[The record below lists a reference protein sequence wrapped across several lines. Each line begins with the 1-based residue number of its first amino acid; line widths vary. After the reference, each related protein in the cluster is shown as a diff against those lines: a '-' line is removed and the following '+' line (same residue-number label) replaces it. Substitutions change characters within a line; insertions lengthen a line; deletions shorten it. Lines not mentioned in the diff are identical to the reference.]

1 MKVTIITVTYNS
13 AKFLEQSLQSVIS
26 QHYSDI
32 EHIII
37 DGGSTD
43 GTLDIIK
50 KYQPHIA
57 RWISEKDSGMYDAIN
72 KGMRMA
78 TGDIIGILNSDDM
91 LASRDV
97 VTAIVNNFT
106 RYNAEAV
113 YGDIVYVQQDNTQ
126 KVLRTWN
133 GDEYNREKIKY
144 GWMPAHPSF
153 YIRKKIIERC
163 GFYETHFYTAA
174 DYEFM
179 IRYLY
184 FHSVNACYLPKLI
197 VRMRSGGMSNGSI
210 SRRLRANR
218 RDYLAM
224 KKNKVPFAMFISIL
238 KPLRKIHQF
247 KNIFTNSFAYLFRE
261 TPAPDFINAE
271 QKVVV

>member
-78 TGDIIGILNSDDM
+78 TGDIIGTLNSDDM

-247 KNIFTNSFAYLFRE
+247 KNIFTNSFAYLFKE
-261 TPAPDFINAE
+261 TLAPDFINAE
-271 QKVVV
+271 QNVVV

>member
-78 TGDIIGILNSDDM
+78 TGDIIGTLNSDDM

-133 GDEYNREKIKY
+133 GDEYSREKIKY

-247 KNIFTNSFAYLFRE
+247 KNIFTNSFAYLFKE
-261 TPAPDFINAE
+261 TLAPDFINAE

>member
-78 TGDIIGILNSDDM
+78 TGDIIGTLNSDDM

-247 KNIFTNSFAYLFRE
+247 KNIFTNSFAYLFKE
-261 TPAPDFINAE
+261 TLAPDFINAE

>member
-78 TGDIIGILNSDDM
+78 TGDIIGTLNSDDM

>member
-78 TGDIIGILNSDDM
+78 TGDIIGTLNSDDM

-247 KNIFTNSFAYLFRE
+247 KNIFTNSFAYLFKE

>member
-247 KNIFTNSFAYLFRE
+247 KNIFTNSFAYLFKE